1 MGETNRDWSPLTPS
15 GGSELRE
22 HDVVTLTVDV
32 PEDGLKSGN
41 VGTIVSV
48 YGDGEAFAVEFIAF
62 DGETIAIADVQA
74 DHVRPASAD
83 EIKRACRAP
92 AAV

>member
-1 MGETNRDWSPLTPS
+1 M
-15 GGSELRE
+15 
-22 HDVVTLTVDV
+22 
-32 PEDGLKSGN
+32 
-41 VGTIVSV
+41 SV
-48 YGDGEAFAVEFIAF
+48 YADGEAFAVEFIAF

>member
-1 MGETNRDWSPLTPS
+1 MGQTNRDWSPLTPS
-15 GGSELRE
+15 GGSDLRE

-32 PEDGLKSGN
+32 PEDGLKAGD

-48 YGDGEAFAVEFIAF
+48 YADAEAFAVEFIAF

-74 DHVRPASAD
+74 DHVRLASAD
-83 EIKRACRAP
+83 EIKRACSEP